1 MSYFSK
7 EDVEKCK
14 QKDLLEQTM
23 SEMIG
28 EFHALHQT
36 IVAERDIYLTHTLRQ
51 ATCCVE
57 APSNA
62 QSMYYNAQQASSG
75 IYCMVLISSYR
86 CFPLSLL
93 FYIFAYYVYGLIFIH
108 IHSINISM
116 YYIVYSIRGFQ
127 CTLLVRI

>member
-1 MSYFSK
+1 MTNKKIDAKCNIILKRYADLIRPHTRSSFSKVNTVSQPTENQNVFSFIHELQLTVSYFSK

-28 EFHALHQT
+28 EFPALHQT

-57 APSNA
+57 APPNA
-62 QSMYYNAQQASSG
+62 QSMYYTAQ
-75 IYCMVLISSYR
+75 
-86 CFPLSLL
+86 
-93 FYIFAYYVYGLIFIH
+93 
-108 IHSINISM
+108 
-116 YYIVYSIRGFQ
+116 
-127 CTLLVRI
+127 